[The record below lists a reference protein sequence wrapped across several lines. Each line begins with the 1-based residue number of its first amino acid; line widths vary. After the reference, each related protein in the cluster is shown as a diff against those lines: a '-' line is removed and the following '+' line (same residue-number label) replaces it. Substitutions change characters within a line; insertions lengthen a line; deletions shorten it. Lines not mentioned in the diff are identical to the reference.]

1 MKKFLAIIAASLLLA
16 TGCAKKKEIAEP
28 VNLDPELQSF
38 EKLDIKRGRPL
49 TAREKQVLAT
59 QTELKFDLGAQEN
72 EEVQLFLQYF
82 AEDKR
87 GAMAAWLERAK
98 PYLPYVRAALAS
110 RGLPADLIVLP
121 FIESGYNN
129 IAYSPAGAGG
139 MWQFMPHT
147 GKRFNLNIDW
157 WVDERRNPYLATM
170 AAADYLTELN
180 AMFGDWHLALAA
192 YNAGEGK
199 VSRAMAATGCT
210 NFFDLAKD
218 PGQLKQETKHYIP
231 KFLAVLKIFRNL
243 DTLGFSPVK
252 WDAGQI
258 MEEVTV
264 PRGTDLGALAKG
276 CNMDWEEF
284 HAYNAA
290 LRRQVSPPDREYV
303 VYVPKTRVELA
314 QAYLKNPE
322 SQPKIGY
329 KTLVAEGGDT
339 WWKLSRRTGIP
350 INILRQVNES
360 LPENIGPGQA
370 VLVPGDSMA
379 SDTALAQARAEDRRV
394 TADACP
400 PGAYRARKG
409 DTVASLSKRLGVS
422 ESALRKANGL
432 SPKTSRLEVGQA
444 IQVPPKALASGAKP
458 QIDSVRTVAQQHANY
473 LVKKGDTIEGIS
485 ARTGVNSKTLL
496 AANGIRS
503 AKDLSAGMKLSIPDH
518 GAPAQEKSRREAEKV
533 HASFQHYKVESGETL
548 YSIARKFK
556 VDPVQLMAWNNMNK
570 SSQLKPGD
578 KIKVQK

>member
-1 MKKFLAIIAASLLLA
+1 MKKFLVALAVSILFAS
-16 TGCAKKKEIAEP
+16 GCAKKKEIPDA
-28 VNLDPELQSF
+28 VNLDPELQNF

-49 TAREKQVLAT
+49 TEREKKVLAS
-59 QTELKFDLGAQEN
+59 QTELKFDLVDQQN

-87 GAMAAWLERAK
+87 ATMEAWLRRAA

-129 IAYSPAGAGG
+129 LAYSPAGAGG
-139 MWQFMPHT
+139 MWQFMPAT
-147 GKRFNLNIDW
+147 GQRFNLTVDW

-170 AAADYLTELN
+170 AAADYLTDLN

-192 YNAGEGK
+192 YNAGENK

-218 PGQLKQETKHYIP
+218 PNQLKEETKHYIP

-243 DTLGFSPVK
+243 ETLGFAPVK
-252 WDAGQI
+252 WDAGQT
-258 MEEVTV
+258 MEEVQVT
-264 PRGTDLGALAKG
+264 PGTDLAAMAQA
-276 CNMDWEEF
+276 CNMDWDEF
-284 HAYNAA
+284 HSYNAA

-303 VYVPKTRVELA
+303 VYVPKTKVELA
-314 QAYLKNPE
+314 QTYLKNPA

-329 KTLVAEGGDT
+329 KTVLADNGET

-350 INILRQVNES
+350 INILRQVNSS
-360 LPENIGPGQA
+360 LPDDLGSGQA
-370 VLVPGDSMA
+370 VLVPGDSLA
-379 SDTALAQARAEDRRV
+379 TDSALAQARAEEHHI
-394 TADACP
+394 TAEACP

-409 DTVASLSKRLGVS
+409 DTVAGLAKRFGVS
-422 ESALRKANGL
+422 EHVLRQANSLKPTASHIEAGLALHIP
-432 SPKTSRLEVGQA
+432 PKTQA
-444 IQVPPKALASGAKP
+444 AGAKP
-458 QIDSVRTVAQQHANY
+458 PVEYVRTVAQQHANY
-473 LVKKGDTIEGIS
+473 IVKKGDSIEGIS
-485 ARTGVNSKTLL
+485 KHTGVNSKTLL

-503 AKDLSAGMKLSIPDH
+503 AKDLEAGMKLSIPDN

-533 HASFQHYKVESGETL
+533 HASFQHYKVENGETL

-556 VDPVQLMAWNNMNK
+556 VDPNQLMAWNNMNK
-570 SSQLKPGD
+570 TTQLKPGD

>member
-1 MKKFLAIIAASLLLA
+1 MKKILAVLAASILLVF
-16 TGCAKKKEIAEP
+16 GCAKKKENTEA
-28 VNLDPELQSF
+28 VNLDPELQNF

-49 TAREKQVLAT
+49 TEREKKVLAT
-59 QTELKFDLGAQEN
+59 QTELKFDLAEQQN

-87 GAMAAWLERAK
+87 ATMEAWLQRAA

-129 IAYSPAGAGG
+129 LAYSPAGAGG
-139 MWQFMPHT
+139 MWQFMPAT
-147 GKRFNLNIDW
+147 GQRYNLRVDW

-192 YNAGEGK
+192 YNAGENK

-218 PGQLKQETKHYIP
+218 PKQLKEETKHYIP

-243 DTLGFSPVK
+243 DTLGFAPVK
-252 WDAGQI
+252 WDAGQT
-258 MEEVTV
+258 MEEVQV
-264 PRGTDLGALAKG
+264 APGTDLAAMAQA
-276 CNMDWEEF
+276 CNMDWDEF
-284 HAYNAA
+284 HAQNAA
-290 LRRQVSPPDREYV
+290 LRRQVSPPDRDYV
-303 VYVPKTRVELA
+303 VYVPKTKVELA
-314 QAYLKNPE
+314 QAYLKNPG
-322 SQPKIGY
+322 SQPRMGY
-329 KTLVAEGGDT
+329 KTVTADNGDT

-350 INILRQVNES
+350 INILRQVNS
-360 LPENIGPGQA
+360 ALPDDLGAGQA
-370 VLVPGDSMA
+370 VLVPGDSLA
-379 SDTALAQARAEDRRV
+379 GDSALAQARAEERHL

-409 DTVASLSKRLGVS
+409 DTVASLAKRFGVS
-422 ESALRKANGL
+422 EQTLRKANNIKSSTSHLETGL
-432 SPKTSRLEVGQA
+432 ALQIPPKTPGA
-444 IQVPPKALASGAKP
+444 AKAQVEN
-458 QIDSVRTVAQQHANY
+458 VRSVAQQHANY
-473 LVKKGDTIEGIS
+473 IVKKGDTIEGIS
-485 ARTGVNSKTLL
+485 KHTGVNSKTLL
-496 AANGIRS
+496 AANGIHS
-503 AKDLSAGMKLSIPDH
+503 AKDLTAGMKLSIPDNS
-518 GAPAQEKSRREAEKV
+518 APAQERSRREAEKV
-533 HASFQHYKVESGETL
+533 HASFQHYKVENGETL

-556 VDPVQLMAWNNMNK
+556 VDPNQLMAWNNMNK
-570 SSQLKPGD
+570 TTQLKPGD

>member
-1 MKKFLAIIAASLLLA
+1 MKKFLVALAVCTLFAS
-16 TGCAKKKEIAEP
+16 GCAKKKENSEA
-28 VNLDPELQSF
+28 VNLDPELQNF

-49 TAREKQVLAT
+49 TEREKKVLAT
-59 QTELKFDLGAQEN
+59 QTELKFDLGDQQN

-87 GAMAAWLERAK
+87 ATMEAWLQRAA

-129 IAYSPAGAGG
+129 LAYSPAGAGG
-139 MWQFMPHT
+139 MWQFMPAT
-147 GKRFNLNIDW
+147 GQRFNLTVDW

-192 YNAGEGK
+192 YNAGENK

-218 PGQLKQETKHYIP
+218 PRQLKEETKHYIP

-243 DTLGFSPVK
+243 DTLGFAPVK
-252 WDAGQI
+252 WDAGQT
-258 MEEVTV
+258 MEEVAV
-264 PRGTDLGALAKG
+264 APGTDLAAMAQA
-276 CNMDWEEF
+276 CNMNWDEF
-284 HAYNAA
+284 HAHNAA
-290 LRRQVSPPDREYV
+290 LRRQVSPADREYV
-303 VYVPKTRVELA
+303 VYVPKTKVELA
-314 QAYLKNPE
+314 QAYLKDPD
-322 SQPKIGY
+322 SRPKIGY
-329 KTLVAEGGDT
+329 KTVLADNGDT

-350 INILRQVNES
+350 INVLRQVNGA
-360 LPENIGPGQA
+360 LPEDLGAGQA
-370 VLVPGDSMA
+370 VLVPGDSLA
-379 SDTALAQARAEDRRV
+379 ADSALAQARAEERHV
-394 TADACP
+394 AADSCP

-409 DTVASLSKRLGVS
+409 DTVASLAKRFGVS
-422 ESALRKANGL
+422 EHGLRQANSLRPGANRLEAGLALQIP
-432 SPKTSRLEVGQA
+432 PKTPAAGRPAET
-444 IQVPPKALASGAKP
+444 
-458 QIDSVRTVAQQHANY
+458 VRAVAQQHANY
-473 LVKKGDTIEGIS
+473 IVKKGDTIEGIS
-485 ARTGVNSKTLL
+485 KHTGVNAKTLL

-503 AKDLSAGMKLSIPDH
+503 AKDLEAGMKLSIPDN

-556 VDPVQLMAWNNMNK
+556 VDPNQLMAWNNMNK
-570 SSQLKPGD
+570 TSQLKPGD
-578 KIKVQK
+578 KIKVQR